1 MLTKLSA
8 AVLTASMLTACGSDS
23 DSDNKSEPAVSQGQV
38 KNLILMIGDG
48 MGAQQVGILEEYARR
63 SPANAAHIDRVTGLQ
78 KLAENG
84 SLGLSMTAPMG
95 ANAGLVV
102 DSACSATQLA
112 TGQGSISEAVGLD
125 DNGNK
130 VETILEK
137 ARKMG
142 KATGLITD
150 TRLTHATPAGFAA
163 HRPHRSLENDIA
175 EDLLAAQVDVLLGGG
190 SRHWV
195 HDPLAGVDLTGMD
208 DDQKKALRKE
218 KFAELATELNAPS
231 HVIKKTKR
239 SLDDDRRLLTEA
251 KNAGYALAFDRTQMN
266 AVSGGKLLGLF
277 DDSAMNDG
285 IEYTNCKNAATVEPG
300 SKCADEPSL
309 KEMTKKALDILSQDP
324 DGFFLMV
331 EGGQID
337 WAGHINDAGWLLHEM
352 LKFDEAVQAVYEWV
366 AERDDTLVV
375 VTADHETGGFGV
387 AYHKHD
393 IPQAKTLAGDGM
405 VNSDGSARDYKPNY
419 NFGSLAT
426 LDKIYAQKRSFY
438 DILDSVNGDW
448 DFSNSSAAAWVEEVN
463 ASVHEDFRIDNESG
477 ERIAARYDVPVEEQH
492 PDHGYLKATNIPLFN
507 DFSDFYVYADEDTG
521 ALIGRELAAKQ
532 SVTWGNGT
540 HTAAPVPV
548 YAFGPEAITKQ
559 FSTLQHHTDIGQKMM
574 AALIA
579 E

>member
-1 MLTKLSA
+1 MSTLSKLSA
-8 AVLTASMLTACGSDS
+8 AVLASSLLVACGSDS
-23 DSDNKSEPAVSQGQV
+23 DSDNGTNPAPAATQAEV

-48 MGAQQVGILEEYARR
+48 MGAQQVGLLEEYARR
-63 SPANAAHIDRVTGLQ
+63 SPANAAQVSQVTGLQ

-84 SLGLSMTAPMG
+84 ALGLSMTAPMG

-125 DNGNK
+125 DQGNK
-130 VETILEK
+130 VQTILEK
-137 ARKMG
+137 AQAMG

-150 TRLTHATPAGFAA
+150 TRLTHATPAGFAS
-163 HRPHRSLENDIA
+163 HRPHRSMENEIA
-175 EDLLAAQVDVLLGGG
+175 EDLLDAGVDVLLGGG
-190 SRHWV
+190 SRHWAPKV
-195 HDPLAGVDLTGMD
+195 DDFGALAA
-208 DDQKKALRKE
+208 Q
-218 KFAELATELNAPS
+218 LNAPT
-231 HVIKKTKR
+231 HVIKKSKR
-239 SLDDDRRLLTEA
+239 SADDDRDLFNEA
-251 KNAGYALAFDRTQMN
+251 KAAGYALAFDKTQLN
-266 AVSGGKLLGLF
+266 AVTSGKVLGLF

-285 IEYTNCKNAATVEPG
+285 IEYTQCKNADSVEAG

-337 WAGHINDAGWLLHEM
+337 WAGHINDTGWLLHEM

-375 VTADHETGGFGV
+375 VTADHETGGFGM

-405 VNSDGSARDYKPNY
+405 VEADGSPRDYKPQY
-419 NFGSLAT
+419 NFGALAT
-426 LDKIYAQKRSFY
+426 LDKIYAQERSFY

-448 DFSNSSAAAWVEEVN
+448 DFSNSTAAQWVAEVN
-463 ASVHEDFRIDNESG
+463 ASMHEDFHIDTASG
-477 ERIAARYDVPVEEQH
+477 ERIAARYEVPAEDVVA
-492 PDHGYLKATNIPLFN
+492 DHKYLSATNIPKFN

-521 ALIGRELAAKQ
+521 ALIAREVAAKQ

-548 YAFGPEAITKQ
+548 YVFGPEAITKR
-559 FSTLQHHTDIGQKMM
+559 FSTMQHHTDIGQKMQ
-574 AALIA
+574 AAFIV